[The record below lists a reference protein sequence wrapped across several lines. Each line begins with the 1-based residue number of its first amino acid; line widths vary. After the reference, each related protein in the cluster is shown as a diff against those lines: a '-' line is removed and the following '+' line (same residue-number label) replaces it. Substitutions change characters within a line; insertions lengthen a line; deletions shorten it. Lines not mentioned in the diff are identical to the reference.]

1 MPNRLRF
8 HEGQACDAVLQHLE
22 RRAGAARSALRFPDK
37 EKGHAAP
44 VELVCTIGDQ
54 LYAMEHTGIE
64 PFEGHMRGNAKDDR
78 LIQPIVAGV
87 VGRLPP
93 DEEFQLQVPAGAME
107 KLRGRQVAT
116 VQRLLVDWIVASA
129 PGLFIPPR
137 GRMDTRVEPT
147 QLPGVPFAVK
157 LYRLE
162 GRVFRGKLQV
172 VHVVSD
178 VQTLRRERISIAL
191 KKKMPKLA
199 AWKKD
204 AGARTV
210 LVLEENDI
218 QLTNNQVVTEA
229 VLQSEQTLG
238 RAADEIYLVSTSI
251 EPWHVYF
258 VRVGDRSY
266 FDLGDPDERSWD
278 AHPAQLSS
286 LTCR

>member
-8 HEGQACDAVLQHLE
+8 NEGQACDAVLQHLE
-22 RRAGAARSALRFPDK
+22 RRAGAARSAPRFPDK
-37 EKGHAAP
+37 EGHAAP
-44 VELVCTIGDQ
+44 VELVCTTGDQ

-64 PFEGHMRGNAKDDR
+64 PFEGHMRGNAEDDR

-87 VGRLPP
+87 AGRLPP
-93 DEEFQLQVPAGAME
+93 DEEFRLQIPAGAME
-107 KLRGRQVAT
+107 GLRGREVAT
-116 VQRLLVDWIVASA
+116 VQRLLIEWIVESA
-129 PGLFIPPR
+129 PSLWIPPR

-147 QLPGVPFAVK
+147 DIPGVPFAVK

-178 VQTLRRERISIAL
+178 VQKLRLERIALAL

-266 FDLGDPDERSWD
+266 FDLTDPDERSWD

-286 LTCR
+286 LTGR